1 MDSCVKYK
9 ESVDRGVVSVNVVV
23 IREKKMSIVINLTMV
38 FIG

>member
-9 ESVDRGVVSVNVVV
+9 ESVDKGVVSVNVVV

>member
-1 MDSCVKYK
+1 MKYK
-9 ESVDRGVVSVNVVV
+9 ESVDKGVVSVNVVV

>member
-9 ESVDRGVVSVNVVV
+9 ESVDRGVVRVNVVV